1 MLKVYTG
8 PVLIAKEFLN
18 FDLGITNDQVLPH
31 SGLWFKFSE
40 RGVSLYNSVFEMG
53 ERRWRVPI
61 EIDETIFEARG
72 IRIATLYNRE
82 LRMKDL
88 LEELSKNRVELVLG
102 YIKTNGYNPY
112 ILMASGWGCSQ
123 TIGIPTLIVN
133 FTGDTVGYS
142 LFSKMNGFSDGV
154 QMLFERYSLMNLSL
168 KSSNIQNERAKR
180 NKGIE
185 DD

>member
-1 MLKVYTG
+1 MLKVYAG
-8 PVLIAKEFLN
+8 PVLVAKEFLN
-18 FDLGITNDQVLPH
+18 FDLGITKDQILPH

-40 RGVSLYNSVFEMG
+40 RGVSLCNSVFEMG
-53 ERRWRVPI
+53 ERKWRVPI
-61 EIDETIFEARG
+61 EIEETIFEVRG

-82 LRMKDL
+82 LRMKEF
-88 LEELSKNRVELVLG
+88 LEELSKNHVGLVLG
-102 YIKTNGYNPY
+102 YIKTSGYNPY

-123 TIGIPTLIVN
+123 TTGIPTLIVN

-142 LFSKMNGFSDGV
+142 LFSEMNGFSDGV

-168 KSSNIQNERAKR
+168 KSSTVQNERSKR
-180 NKGIE
+180 NKGIK